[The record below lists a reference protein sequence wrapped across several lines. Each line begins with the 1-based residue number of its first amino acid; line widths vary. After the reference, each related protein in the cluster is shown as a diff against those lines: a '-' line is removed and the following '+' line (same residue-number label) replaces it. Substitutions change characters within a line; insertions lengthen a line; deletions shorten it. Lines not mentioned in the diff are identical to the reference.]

1 MINEAQFFRLVPC
14 VDGSVLSRDLI
25 CFALLGRSCH
35 VSGLLN
41 AALFMAA
48 GHNAL
53 RRLGPG
59 QKHAL
64 FRRNGTSGLSRSV
77 GRLAWVRYSI
87 SALSNLVVRENFPPV
102 RFAALSCLWQ
112 RCPVFL
118 VADHHG
124 PGHAGDLVGQRN
136 GGNLC

>member
-1 MINEAQFFRLVPC
+1 MTVSQHAAQREKCAMCGRPRVVKGFDLFRTAWSELPC
-14 VDGSVLSRDLI
+14 VRPVD
-25 CFALLGRSCH
+25 
-35 VSGLLN
+35 

-53 RRLGPG
+53 RRSGPG
-59 QKHAL
+59 QQHAL

-87 SALSNLVVRENFPPV
+87 SALSNLVVRENFPLV

-124 PGHAGDLVGQRN
+124 PGHAGDLVG
-136 GGNLC
+136 